1 MRPSAGIKEGINHDK
16 VTQDAFP
23 LFREMG
29 LHKCRGANRDTTDGQ
44 SEDFISVSISDRPIW
59 DATPRS
65 IPFNSAE
72 LVGNDACRHPR
83 LELEANLGEIR
94 RKVLAGPEDI
104 LFGTDDVVVIDDSY

>member
-1 MRPSAGIKEGINHDK
+1 MR
-16 VTQDAFP
+16 F
-23 LFREMG
+23 LFFA
-29 LHKCRGANRDTTDGQ
+29 KCRRANRDTTDGQ
-44 SEDFISVSISDRPIW
+44 SKDFISVSISDR

-83 LELEANLGEIR
+83 LELESNLSEIS

>member
-1 MRPSAGIKEGINHDK
+1 MTKSHRMRFLFFARW
-16 VTQDAFP
+16 AFTNAAEP
-23 LFREMG
+23 TGTLP
-29 LHKCRGANRDTTDGQ
+29 
-44 SEDFISVSISDRPIW
+44 EDFISVSISDRPIW
-59 DATPRS
+59 DAPPRS

-94 RKVLAGPEDI
+94 RKVLARLEDI